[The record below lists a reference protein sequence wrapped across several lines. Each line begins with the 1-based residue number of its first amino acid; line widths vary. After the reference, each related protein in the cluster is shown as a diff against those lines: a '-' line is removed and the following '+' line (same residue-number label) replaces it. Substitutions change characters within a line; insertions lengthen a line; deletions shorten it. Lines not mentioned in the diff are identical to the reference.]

1 MRFFNRSLFGLFLT
15 VLTAGLLISAVYIF
29 KNAQNERDTRNN
41 RSRGERERSFTVFVL
56 PIEVATIKPEL
67 IVFGEIISG
76 RTLELR
82 TSSGGA
88 LVQMSENFRKGGTVS
103 KGELLFATDPSSLSA
118 DVQLAN
124 ATVSEAKAELLEAR
138 DALILS
144 NDELRAS
151 ERQFA
156 LRIQA
161 AKRQK
166 SLLDRGVGTESA
178 LETAELSASNA
189 EISSLGKR
197 QAVANSMARINRA
210 KSGLVRSKINLVEV
224 QRKLSDIS
232 VTAKFNGVLNNV
244 TGVLGGLVNAN
255 ERLGE
260 LIDPNALEV
269 SFRISSAQFANLASA
284 KGGIKA
290 VAVNVY
296 FTGLNTLIPAI
307 IERSS
312 AAVGEGMTGREIFAR
327 LVGENAA
334 AVRVGDFVTVKL
346 REPELQN
353 VSLIPSTAASSK
365 GEVLV
370 VGDENRLRAVNV
382 KILRKQGNN
391 IIIQS
396 GKLTGLNIV
405 KQRTPQLGEG
415 ILIEPKF
422 EGAIKIPIAPK
433 DIILTA
439 VQQKKM
445 LAHIKKGRMPDGVK
459 KRIIDKITSGTIPK
473 SMYDR
478 ITERMGP

>member
-1 MRFFNRSLFGLFLT
+1 
-15 VLTAGLLISAVYIF
+15 
-29 KNAQNERDTRNN
+29 
-41 RSRGERERSFTVFVL
+41 
-56 PIEVATIKPEL
+56 
-67 IVFGEIISG
+67 
-76 RTLELR
+76 
-82 TSSGGA
+82 
-88 LVQMSENFRKGGTVS
+88 
-103 KGELLFATDPSSLSA
+103 
-118 DVQLAN
+118 
-124 ATVSEAKAELLEAR
+124 
-138 DALILS
+138 
-144 NDELRAS
+144 
-151 ERQFA
+151 
-156 LRIQA
+156 
-161 AKRQK
+161 
-166 SLLDRGVGTESA
+166 
-178 LETAELSASNA
+178 
-189 EISSLGKR
+189 
-197 QAVANSMARINRA
+197 MARINRA

-346 REPELQN
+346 KEPELQN
-353 VSLIPSTAASSK
+353 VSLIPSAAASSK

-478 ITERMGP
+478 ITERMSP